1 MIFYHG
7 DVIKMARL
15 SKKMLKSLVKE
26 CLVEILAEGIG
37 TSKVKKSH
45 LRERK
50 QLELEKMHAQH
61 SKALDNVKFKK
72 NIDNTVNALTEDPVL
87 ASIFADTAMGTLQE
101 QVQAESIPGMPVDES
116 FSQGSPGS
124 SLESFSD
131 ASRNWAAL
139 AFSDKKLP

>member
-1 MIFYHG
+1 
-7 DVIKMARL
+7 MAKL
-15 SKKMLKSLVKE
+15 SKKILKSLVKE
-26 CLVEILAEGIG
+26 CLMEILAEGVG
-37 TSKVKKSH
+37 SSKVQKPQ

-50 QLELEKMHAQH
+50 QLELEKMHAQR
-61 SKALDNVKFKK
+61 SKALDNIQFKK
-72 NIDNTVNALTEDPVL
+72 NIDNTVSTLTEDPMM

-101 QVQAESIPGMPVDES
+101 QVQAESIPGMPIDES
-116 FSQGSPGS
+116 FSRGSVGT